1 MAMNFFDAVQ
11 NRRTYYSISK
21 KSPVSDERIR
31 EIVEQAVKHCPSAFN
46 SQSGRA
52 VLLFGAESDAFWS
65 LVKESL
71 RKIVPAEKFAPTEEK
86 IDGFAAGYGTVLFFE
101 DERPV
106 KGLQESFPTYAE
118 HFPVWS
124 HHASGMLQFI
134 VWTGLESEGFG
145 ASLQHYAPVVE
156 DAVKRRWG
164 IPAEWKLIAQ
174 MPFGTPTAAPG
185 EKEFQPLEERF
196 KVFE

>member
-1 MAMNFFDAVQ
+1 MTMNFFDAVQ

-52 VLLFGAESDAFWS
+52 VLLFGAESDAFWG

>member
-1 MAMNFFDAVQ
+1 MTMNFFDAVQ

-52 VLLFGAESDAFWS
+52 VLLFGAESDAFWG

-71 RKIVPAEKFAPTEEK
+71 RKIVPVEKFAPTEEK
-86 IDGFAAGYGTVLFFE
+86 INGFAAGYGTVLFFE

-106 KGLQESFPTYAE
+106 KGLQENFPTYAE

-156 DAVKRRWG
+156 DAVKQRWG

>member
-1 MAMNFFDAVQ
+1 MSMNFYDAVK

-21 KSPVSDERIR
+21 KSPVADERIH

-52 VLLFGAESDAFWS
+52 VLLFGAESDAFWG

-86 IDGFAAGYGTVLFFE
+86 INGFAAGYGTVLFFE

-134 VWTGLESEGFG
+134 VLGRGWS
-145 ASLQHYAPVVE
+145 
-156 DAVKRRWG
+156 RRG
-164 IPAEWKLIAQ
+164 S
-174 MPFGTPTAAPG
+174 GRRCSTTR
-185 EKEFQPLEERF
+185 PLLRTR
-196 KVFE
+196 

>member
-1 MAMNFFDAVQ
+1 MSMNYFDAVK
-11 NRRTYYSISK
+11 NRRTNYAISR
-21 KSPVSDERIR
+21 KSPITDERIR

-52 VLLFGAESDAFWS
+52 VLLLRSEHDAFWS
-65 LVKESL
+65 MVKEAL
-71 RKIVPAEKFAPTEEK
+71 RKIVPADKFAPTEEK

-101 DERPV
+101 DVRPV
-106 KGLQESFPTYAE
+106 KTLQENFPTYAE
-118 HFPVWS
+118 HFPNWS
-124 HHASGMLQFI
+124 QNSSGMLQFI

-156 DAVKRRWG
+156 DEVKRRWG
-164 IPAEWKLIAQ
+164 FPPEWKLIAQ

-185 EKEFQPLEERF
+185 PKEFLPLEERF
-196 KVFE
+196 KVMG